1 MNAAVRKYLIE
12 KVLGMEDEEM
22 LESLYCD
29 YLSSLDAG
37 MSDMRDELASG
48 DFVMLDKTAH
58 TLKGATSTVGDTEMF
73 DAVRRR
79 PTPPAHRRP
88 PPISS
93 RFVPH
98 AERQDCAF
106 PQFLWPCSTFRPCRG
121 FARFLTQRRRGAGI
135 NTYGSGVSSW
145 FGV

>member
-73 DAVRRR
+73 DAVIRLRD
-79 PTPPAHRRP
+79 AAKASDAAGA
-88 PPISS
+88 SS
-93 RFVPH
+93 AA
-98 AERQDCAF
+98 AEIESLRA
-106 PQFLWPCSTFRPCRG
+106 TR
-121 FARFLTQRRRGAGI
+121 
-135 NTYGSGVSSW
+135 
-145 FGV
+145 